1 MAISQHKHHELWG
14 SGGKPLENLHW
25 RWKPSTITRQQWHS
39 TQEFSYLPHWDDPRR
54 PGLAFP
60 NSLLTSEIDLLHY
73 LSYTILLHTLS
84 LSLSHNHSSN
94 ILFWLKSLS
103 GDSLAAAVK
112 NPSCNARDRHGF
124 HPWSGKIP
132 RAVELLS
139 PGATTTE
146 TEHPGA
152 RALRRE
158 KPAPWEVCAPQWR
171 VAPTLCN

>member
-1 MAISQHKHHELWG
+1 MN
-14 SGGKPLENLHW
+14 SGAQENLHW
-25 RWKPSTITRQQWHS
+25 RWKPSTITREQWHS

-60 NSLLTSEIDLLHY
+60 LLTNKWNRLVTLSLLHY
-73 LSYTILLHTLS
+73 PPTHTHSLS

-112 NPSCNARDRHGF
+112 NLSCNARDRHGF
-124 HPWSGKIP
+124 HPGSGKIP

-146 TEHPGA
+146 PEHPGA
-152 RALRRE
+152 RALQRE

>member
-1 MAISQHKHHELWG
+1 MNSGAQEGNLWRIFIGGGSLVPLQESNDIQLKSLAIFHIGMTPEDQD
-14 SGGKPLENLHW
+14 
-25 RWKPSTITRQQWHS
+25 
-39 TQEFSYLPHWDDPRR
+39 LPFH
-54 PGLAFP
+54 
-60 NSLLTSEIDLLHY
+60 SLLTSEIDLLHY
-73 LSYTILLHTLS
+73 LSYTILLHTHTLSLS

-112 NPSCNARDRHGF
+112 NLSCNARDRHGF

-139 PGATTTE
+139 PGATPTE
-146 TEHPGA
+146 PEHPGA
-152 RALRRE
+152 RALQRE